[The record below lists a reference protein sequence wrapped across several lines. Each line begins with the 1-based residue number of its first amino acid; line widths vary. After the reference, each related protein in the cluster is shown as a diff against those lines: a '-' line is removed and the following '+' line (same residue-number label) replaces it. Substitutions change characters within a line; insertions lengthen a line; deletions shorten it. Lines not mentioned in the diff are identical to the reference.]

1 MNASCGTRRPSR
13 GEVRVSANSSAP
25 TAVATSANTY
35 AHVESA
41 STWMSSAERLPSA
54 AIWASERSTKITS
67 RAITCS
73 PRYDSMATSTMQAT
87 NGGIISCKP
96 LIMSS
101 ESVAR
106 GAAAAERADEL
117 RDPQV
122 HEIEVGVDPGGPT
135 RVGRNDHRLR
145 ARLLRHLLHLAAV
158 VIVRRQQ
165 HLDVLLPHL
174 VDHLEHVA
182 GRGRDAGLGLDI
194 VDAGEP
200 VLPREI
206 VPLLVITSH
215 RLAAKR
221 HRLFE
226 PPAQPVRER
235 RALILLRLEEVE
247 QLALPVQIGER
258 RAAEQLHQLVPEEG
272 AVHPVLEVLLP
283 RREVV
288 GVLGRH
294 APQARQDVARDLHGV
309 QRVGPDVRVAVHMD
323 VPLRAREAR

>member
-54 AIWASERSTKITS
+54 AICASERSTKITS

-96 LIMSS
+96 LITSS

-122 HEIEVGVDPGGPT
+122 H
-135 RVGRNDHRLR
+135 
-145 ARLLRHLLHLAAV
+145 AV
-158 VIVRRQQ
+158 VVVRRQQ

-182 GRGRDAGLGLDI
+182 GRGRDAGLGLDV

-206 VPLLVITSH
+206 VPFLVITGH
-215 RLAAKR
+215 RLAAER
-221 HRLFE
+221 HRLLE
-226 PPAQPVRER
+226 PPPQPVRER

-247 QLALPVQIGER
+247 QLA
-258 RAAEQLHQLVPEEG
+258 
-272 AVHPVLEVLLP
+272 
-283 RREVV
+283 
-288 GVLGRH
+288 
-294 APQARQDVARDLHGV
+294 
-309 QRVGPDVRVAVHMD
+309 
-323 VPLRAREAR
+323 